1 MRPVL
6 QPMRRKQKMRVLVVD
21 DDLSTVECI
30 VSSIDWEAL
39 GVTDVYTAHSKNGA
53 LSLMTQNTVDIVLC
67 DIEMP
72 NGSGLE
78 LLQEVRSKGNNCDFI
93 FLTCHDRFSFASTAL
108 EFKASS
114 YVLKPF
120 DPERVTTELV
130 KVIEHQKSLRSIYE
144 SSHYGE
150 YYLKNK
156 AGIEKSFWRD
166 LVSNKLSNIRSEILA
181 EASQRG
187 VELKQE
193 ETLTLVLFS
202 FQYDTLSNIA
212 GLTKEKWAVE
222 VVNFLLSDNAAD
234 LNEAR
239 LVSNWRGERLH
250 IFCIESPNSCV
261 FTEKLRGLLAR
272 CKRELPVVVNGYA
285 AEGLSVEQFAHVAR
299 SLEKLDCNNVSNLAN
314 MQLYTE
320 KQSGEMSKVCL
331 DLSRFKSILAGG
343 NKVRILTY
351 LKGQLETLAPE
362 RSLTPAVLYAAQQ
375 EIIQEVYLYLLV
387 KGIKFELPASDNESY
402 AVMQN
407 ASTSMYNMLK
417 WLSFFINLAVDA
429 DSSLSSK
436 KSVVDQAKTYI
447 EAHYTEMITQNEIAK
462 VVYLTPGHLSRLFK
476 KETGVSI
483 NQYVNDR
490 RIAQAKELLISTDVS
505 INEVALR
512 SGFSSSSYFITS
524 FRKLTGETPQKF
536 RENRTET

>member
-1 MRPVL
+1 
-6 QPMRRKQKMRVLVVD
+6 MRVLVVD

-483 NQYVNDR
+483 NHVITIF
-490 RIAQAKELLISTDVS
+490 IALFGGWIWYALGIELLFILSAILGLCNS
-505 INEVALR
+505 AYAL
-512 SGFSSSSYFITS
+512 TVNAAKD
-524 FRKLTGETPQKF
+524 KLKV
-536 RENRTET
+536 

>member
-1 MRPVL
+1 
-6 QPMRRKQKMRVLVVD
+6 MRVLVVD

-53 LSLMTQNTVDIVLC
+53 LSLMAENTVDIVLC

-78 LLQEVRSKGNNCDFI
+78 LLQEVRSQENYCDFI

-120 DPERVTTELV
+120 DPERVTAELV

-150 YYLKNK
+150 YFLKNK
-156 AGIEKSFWRD
+156 VGIEKGFWRD
-166 LVSNKLSNIRSEILA
+166 LVSNKLSNVRSEILA

-187 VELKQE
+187 VEPRQE
-193 ETLTLVLFS
+193 ETLTLALFS
-202 FQYDTLSNIA
+202 FQYDTLSDIA
-212 GLTKEKWAVE
+212 GPTKEKWAVE
-222 VVNFLLSDNAAD
+222 IVNFLLSDDTAA

-239 LVSNWRGERLH
+239 IVSNWRGERLH
-250 IFCIESPNSCV
+250 VFCIEPPNSCA
-261 FTEKLRGLLAR
+261 FTEKLRRLLAK
-272 CKRELPVVVNGYA
+272 CKKELPVVVNGYA
-285 AEGLSVEQFAHVAR
+285 AEGLYVEQFAHAAR
-299 SLEKLDCNNVSNLAN
+299 ALEKLDCNNVSNLAN

-320 KQSGEMSKVCL
+320 KQSGETSKVCM

-362 RSLTPAVLYAAQQ
+362 RALTPAVLYAAQQ

-387 KGIKFELPASDNESY
+387 KGIKFELPASDDESY

-447 EAHYTEMITQNEIAK
+447 EAHYTEAITQNEIAK

-490 RIAQAKELLISTDVS
+490 RLAQAKELLISTDVS

-512 SGFSSSSYFITS
+512 SGFGSSSYFITS

-536 RENRTET
+536 RENRTETGKMDTQEK